1 MLFRISLKWNAPFHR
16 ATFDYS
22 GAYWDGFFDNVR
34 HVSCGGI
41 FNMASS
47 AAASEFCKI
56 QVGMDV
62 FIPHLGQAS
71 LIFMLFT

>member
-1 MLFRISLKWNAPFHR
+1 MPLFIVQPLIILVLI
-16 ATFDYS
+16 
-22 GAYWDGFFDNVR
+22 GMVFFDNAR

-71 LIFMLFT
+71 LIFMFFT

>member
-1 MLFRISLKWNAPFHR
+1 MPLFIVQPLIILVLI
-16 ATFDYS
+16 
-22 GAYWDGFFDNVR
+22 GMGFFDNVR
-34 HVSCGGI
+34 HVSCGDI

-56 QVGMDV
+56 QVEVDV
-62 FIPHLGQAS
+62 FIPHLDQAS